1 MKKIL
6 NVLMKVQT
14 HIAGICFFVIFCINT
29 LEILSRSFL
38 NHSFLWVSDI
48 STICIVWM
56 ICMGMAVGVYKA
68 DHIFLELLVSKLPL
82 KIRHIVSIFSQIL
95 ILAFFVMLFI
105 TGIEMTLSKLSLIF
119 PSTLISMV
127 WAYSALPAFAITAA
141 LYMIPSTIEVLRG
154 KEKYKE
160 AQGGDLRWL

>member
-1 MKKIL
+1 MKKFLDI
-6 NVLMKVQT
+6 LMKVQT
-14 HIAGICFFVIFCINT
+14 HVAGICFFVIFCINT
-29 LEILSRSFL
+29 LEIIFRTFV
-38 NHSFLWVSDI
+38 NHSFLWVSDV

-68 DHIFLELLVSKLPL
+68 DHIFLELLVSKLPI
-82 KIRHIVSIFSQIL
+82 KIRHIVSIFTQL
-95 ILAFFVMLFI
+95 LTLAFFVMLFI
-105 TGIEMTLSKLSLIF
+105 TGVEMTMSKLSLIF

-127 WAYSALPAFAITAA
+127 WAYSALPAFALTAA
-141 LYMIPSTIEVLRG
+141 LYMIPSTVEVLRN

>member
-1 MKKIL
+1 MKKFL

-14 HIAGICFFVIFCINT
+14 HVAGICFFVIFCINT
-29 LEILSRSFL
+29 LEILCRSFL

-68 DHIFLELLVSKLPL
+68 DHIFLELLVSKMPL
-82 KIRHIVSIFSQIL
+82 KLRHIVSIFTQL
-95 ILAFFVMLFI
+95 LTLGFFVLLFI

-127 WAYSALPAFAITAA
+127 WAYSALPVFAITAA

>member
-1 MKKIL
+1 MKKFLDIM
-6 NVLMKVQT
+6 MKVQT
-14 HIAGICFFVIFCINT
+14 HIAGICFLVIFCINT
-29 LEILSRSFL
+29 LEIICRTFI

-56 ICMGMAVGVYKA
+56 ICMGMAVGVYKT
-68 DHIFLELLVSKLPL
+68 DHIFLEFVVSKMPH
-82 KIRHIVSIFSQIL
+82 KVRHIVSIVIQL
-95 ILAFFVMLFI
+95 LTLGFFVMLFV
-105 TGIEMTLSKLSLIF
+105 TGIEMTMSKLSLIF

-127 WAYSALPAFAITAA
+127 WVYSALPVFALTSA
-141 LYMIPSTIEVLRG
+141 LYMIPSTIEIFKN